1 MPSFGDNYL
10 NHGSTRAKVCIISKS
25 YWPFIPGEGTRM
37 SKVYSD
43 LLKEDFDL
51 TVITSHTDEAK
62 SRTYSVEYDN
72 NGTKVVRIP
81 FISFRKRNFFWR
93 ALNLLSF
100 SLACILASNQ
110 IERKSILFTCGP
122 PEVPYLI
129 ITTSL
134 LKFFKSVKH
143 LGLVTD
149 MLPDVAF
156 DMGIIKSNFLRK
168 IITSVCVSSYKKTD
182 HIMVITDYL
191 KKRLIE
197 YGISD
202 RKITKVELAV
212 DSSLFS
218 PDKPIVDSNAI
229 SISNIENRFIVLY
242 SGSFGKMYNFDPLL
256 EAAQLLKEYNDIHF
270 VIRGAGDQSQH
281 ILKRITEMDLTN
293 VSLFGSVSNTE
304 NIISFINCASVCIV
318 PIRGSKS
325 IDMTHPSKMFEFW
338 SCQKPI
344 ICSTR
349 GETKNLIEKYKVGI
363 AIPPDDTKAMFEAI
377 LYLYDNKNLAKE
389 MGMNARRMV
398 EKEFSYTRIKKKLID
413 VIKNMVKDYNHNF

>member
-1 MPSFGDNYL
+1 M
-10 NHGSTRAKVCIISKS
+10 NHDSTRVKVCIISKA

-51 TVITSHTDEAK
+51 TVITSHTNETK
-62 SRTYSVEYDN
+62 TRTCSVEYDN

-81 FISFRKRNFFWR
+81 FISFRNRNFFWR

-100 SLACILASNQ
+100 STACTFAYKHIGRN
-110 IERKSILFTCGP
+110 SILFTCGP

-129 ITTSL
+129 ITTAL

-156 DMGIIKSNFLRK
+156 DMGIIKSNILRK
-168 IITSVCVSSYKKTD
+168 IITTVCVSSYKKTD

-197 YGISD
+197 YGIPD
-202 RKITKVELAV
+202 RKITKVGLTV
-212 DSSLFS
+212 DTTLFR
-218 PDKPIVDSNAI
+218 PDKPMIDSNAI
-229 SISNIENRFIVLY
+229 STSSIENRFIVLY

-256 EAAQLLKEYNDIHF
+256 EAAQLLKDYNDIHF
-270 VIRGAGDQSQH
+270 VIRGDGDQSQY
-281 ILKRITEMDLTN
+281 ISKRIREMDLTN
-293 VSLFGSVSNTE
+293 VSLFGPVSNTDS
-304 NIISFINCASVCIV
+304 IISFINCASVCIV
-318 PIRGSKS
+318 PIRGSKN

-349 GETKNLIEKYKVGI
+349 GETKNLIDKYNVGI
-363 AIPPDDTKAMFEAI
+363 AIPPDDSMAMFEAI
-377 LYLYDNKNLAKE
+377 IYLYNNKNIAKE

-398 EKEFSYTRIKKKLID
+398 EKEFSYIRIKKKLID
-413 VIKNMVKDYNHNF
+413 VIKNMVKD